1 MKTDLKKSKAKYH
14 KQAVLT
20 KSKIAKLNLLNK
32 LLSKMEIVLV
42 KKCRQVENKIIKE
55 NKTSVFPATDY
66 EIGVEI
72 SYYSKKIIKRFKEEE
87 EGCLYTQKWSSI
99 YQAHRLDEP
108 FKQHLYPYLFKG
120 KEIVFESC
128 STFRLLMNS
137 DLTIGEVLFIDNI
150 WWDIEVR
157 YQYKRSVK

>member
-1 MKTDLKKSKAKYH
+1 M
-14 KQAVLT
+14 VLT
-20 KSKIAKLNLLNK
+20 KSKLIKLNFLNN
-32 LLSKMEIVLV
+32 LLSEMEVELV
-42 KKCRQVENKIIKE
+42 KKCRRIENKIIAA
-55 NKTSVFPATDY
+55 NKTVEFAVSDY

-99 YQAHRLDEP
+99 YHAHRLDEP
-108 FKQHLYPYLFKG
+108 FEQILYPYLFKG
-120 KEIVFESC
+120 KEIVIESC